1 MNPLSI
7 DEEISQK
14 IQKNIEIIKKYML
27 EEIKLA
33 LKHSGEYI
41 RKNMPTYEAAYQ
53 LLVGPDEEERSIHQI
68 NLILECAAKL
78 KSDQSNI
85 EELIEETFKK
95 YLRNDNLGYN
105 MRKKHRKTAEASE
118 LIKEMFK
125 NHVISFS
132 KLLRGDG
139 ETYDDLSRT
148 VSPTYE
154 EAIEYVN
161 KEIEISKKISDL
173 IRNDRGII
181 NAPGYFRYDIMLAIL
196 DIAEYGNNRL
206 IEETKR
212 IYNK

>member
-1 MNPLSI
+1 MNI
-7 DEEISQK
+7 DEEK
-14 IQKNIEIIKKYML
+14 CQKNIEIIKKYML

-41 RKNMPTYEAAYQ
+41 TNNMPTYEAAYQ
-53 LLVGPDEEERSIHQI
+53 LLVGPDEEERSIRQI

-78 KSDQSNI
+78 KSDHSNL
-85 EELIEETFKK
+85 EELIEENFKQ

-105 MRKKHRKTAEASE
+105 MRKKHRRSAEAAE

-132 KLLRGDG
+132 ELLRGEG
-139 ETYDDLSRT
+139 ETYDDLSRS

-196 DIAEYGNNRL
+196 NLADYGNNRL

>member
-1 MNPLSI
+1 MSV
-7 DEEISQK
+7 DEEK
-14 IQKNIEIIKKYML
+14 YQKNIEIIKKYML

-33 LKHSGEYI
+33 LKNSGKFI
-41 RKNMPTYEAAYQ
+41 MDNMPTYEAAYQ
-53 LLVGPDEEERSIHQI
+53 LLVGPDEEERSRRQI

-78 KSDQSNI
+78 KSDHSNF
-85 EELIEETFKK
+85 EELIESNFKQ

-105 MRKKHRKTAEASE
+105 MRKRHRKSVVAFE

-132 KLLRGDG
+132 ELLRGEG
-139 ETYDDLSRT
+139 ETYDDLSRS

-161 KEIEISKKISDL
+161 KEIEISNKISDL

-181 NAPGYFRYDIMLAIL
+181 NAPGYFRYDIMLAVLNLI
-196 DIAEYGNNRL
+196 EYGNKRL